1 MPTLFQ
7 SSQWWAV
14 PTLRDMLEYNMK
26 SLSLILYLSLL
37 FSSAAFGQTKSLYT
51 GLATKDCKASKAPV
65 EDGYIGI
72 CPGVAGYT
80 LELLEGDLRQ
90 TLNVIAPD
98 KKKYELELWS
108 KVSNGFSS
116 LGAKAEWRMQGK
128 TPVALIMRFNA
139 SENSEDSSKIT
150 SYLEVVKISKPDV
163 CIVDILKLSKTQNM
177 DARKL
182 ADTPAKRVCQ
192 QF

>member
-1 MPTLFQ
+1 MKFLPIT
-7 SSQWWAV
+7 
-14 PTLRDMLEYNMK
+14 MLALM
-26 SLSLILYLSLL
+26 L
-37 FSSAAFGQTKSLYT
+37 FSSSAFGHTKSLYT
-51 GLATKDCKASKAPV
+51 GLTAKDCQASKAPV
-65 EDGYIGI
+65 EDGYTGI

-90 TLNVIAPD
+90 TVNVIALD

-108 KVSNGFSS
+108 NVSNGFSS
-116 LGAKAEWRMQGK
+116 LGAKAEWRMQEK

-139 SENSEDSSKIT
+139 SENPEDSSKIT
-150 SYLEVVKISKPDV
+150 SYLVVVKISKAEV
-163 CIVDILKLSKTQNM
+163 CIVDILKPSKTQNT

-182 ADTPAKRVCQ
+182 ADIPQKRVCQ

>member
-1 MPTLFQ
+1 
-7 SSQWWAV
+7 
-14 PTLRDMLEYNMK
+14 MLKNNMK
-26 SLSLILYLSLL
+26 SLSLILFLL
-37 FSSAAFGQTKSLYT
+37 FMFSSAAFGQTTSVYS
-51 GLATKDCKASKAPV
+51 GLTIKDCKASRAPV

-72 CPGVAGYT
+72 CPGMAGYM
-80 LELLEGDLRQ
+80 LELVEGDLRQ
-90 TLNVIAPD
+90 TVNVIAPD

-108 KVSNGFSS
+108 NVSNGFSS

-150 SYLEVVKISKPDV
+150 SYLVVVKIAKTDV
-163 CIVDILKLSKTQNM
+163 CIVDILKPSKTQNI
-177 DARKL
+177 DARRL
-182 ADTPAKRVCQ
+182 ADTPENRVCQ

>member
-1 MPTLFQ
+1 
-7 SSQWWAV
+7 
-14 PTLRDMLEYNMK
+14 MK
-26 SLSLILYLSLL
+26 SLSLMLFLSLV
-37 FSSAAFGQTKSLYT
+37 FSSAAFGQVRSVYT
-51 GLATKDCKASKAPV
+51 GLTTKDCKASKDPV

-72 CPGVAGYT
+72 CPGIAGYS
-80 LELLEGDLRQ
+80 LELIEGDLRQ
-90 TLNVIAPD
+90 TINVIAPD
-98 KKKYELELWS
+98 KEKYELELWTN
-108 KVSNGFSS
+108 VSSGFSS

-139 SENSEDSSKIT
+139 SENPEDSSKIT
-150 SYLEVVKISKPDV
+150 SYLVVVKISKTDA
-163 CIVDILKLSKTQNM
+163 CIIDILKPSKTQNI